1 MNKILEV
8 KFGSHLYGT
17 DTELSDTDIKSIY
30 LPTAHEIVLGKAK
43 RNINTVRTKKEFE
56 RNTKEDTDYECFS
69 LKEYLKLL
77 CEGQTIAL
85 DILFSPESFHLY
97 KGEHYDLFKYL
108 FDNRDKL
115 IHKGLL
121 AFFGYAA
128 KQAGKYG
135 IKGSRVRAVKEA
147 IEFFKSFQEHDRLK
161 DVKLFVDEFVNRKIE
176 FIEYVDILGPQD
188 VMTKHLQVCNRKF
201 PLTNTVKNVRN
212 ALQHI
217 YDEYGQ
223 RAKLAETNDGVDW
236 KAVSH
241 SVRVNSEG
249 KELLT
254 TGFITF
260 PRPDKQLILDIKLG
274 KLPYKEVA
282 ELIESGLK
290 ELEELQITSKL
301 RSEPDYQWADD
312 FLYGVYSDVVKNNP

>member
-1 MNKILEV
+1 MNKIIEI

-17 DTELSDTDIKSIY
+17 DTENSDLDIKGIY
-30 LPTAHEIVLGKAK
+30 LPTAHEIVLGRAK
-43 RNINTVRTKKEFE
+43 KNVSTVRPKKEFE
-56 RNTKEDTDYECFS
+56 KNSKDDVDQEFFN

-77 CEGQTIAL
+77 CEGQTVAL
-85 DILFSPESFHLY
+85 DMLFSPASFHVF
-97 KGEHYDLFKYL
+97 KGERYDLFQYI
-108 FDNRDKL
+108 FDNKEKL
-115 IHKGLL
+115 LHKGLL

-128 KQAGKYG
+128 KQANKYG

-147 IEFFKSFQEHDRLK
+147 LEFFKPFGDYVRLEN
-161 DVKLFVDEFVNRKIE
+161 LQPSVDELVNRQVE

-188 VMTKHLQVCNRKF
+188 KLVKHLQVCGRKF
-201 PLTNTVKNVRN
+201 PLTNTIKVVRN

-223 RAKLAETNDGVDW
+223 RAKLAETSEGVDW

-241 SVRVNSEG
+241 AVRVNSEG

-260 PRPDKQLILDIKLG
+260 PRPDRQLILDIKLG

-282 ELIESGLK
+282 DLIESGLR
-290 ELEELQITSKL
+290 ELEELQNTSKL
-301 RSEPDYQWADD
+301 RAEPDYQWADN
-312 FLYGVYSDVVKNNP
+312 FLYDIYSGIIKESP

>member
-1 MNKILEV
+1 MNKIVEI

-17 DTELSDTDIKSIY
+17 DTESSDLDIKGIY
-30 LPTAHEIVLGKAK
+30 LPTAYEIVLGKARK
-43 RNINTVRTKKEFE
+43 NVSTTRPKQEFE
-56 RNTKEDTDYECFS
+56 RNMKDDVDQEFFS

-85 DILFSPESFHLY
+85 DMLFSPKSFHLIQ
-97 KGEHYDLFKYL
+97 GERYDLFEYI
-108 FDNRDKL
+108 FDNKEKL
-115 IHKGLL
+115 LHRGLL

-147 IEFFKSFQEHDRLK
+147 LEFFKQFGDWDRLVEFK
-161 DVKLFVDEFVNRKIE
+161 STLDEWVNRKVE
-176 FIEYVDILGPQD
+176 FIEYVDILGPQQKM
-188 VMTKHLQVCNRKF
+188 VTHLQVCQRKF

-212 ALQHI
+212 ALEHI

-223 RAKLAETNDGVDW
+223 RAKMAELNEGVDW

-260 PRPDKQLILDIKLG
+260 PRPDRELLLKIKTG

-282 ELIESGLK
+282 YLIESGLK
-290 ELEELQITSKL
+290 ELEELQKTSIL
-301 RSEPDYQWADD
+301 RDEPDYRWAEDLVYD
-312 FLYGVYSDVVKNNP
+312 VYSNIVKRG